1 MEGDGVAGWR
11 QGGGADPGGGPG
23 DGEGAGVDPW
33 TGLSARLGVRGRSSA
48 G

>member
-1 MEGDGVAGWR
+1 MGGWR
-11 QGGGADPGGGPG
+11 QGVGADPGGGPG

-33 TGLSARLGVRGRSSA
+33 TGLSARLGVGGRSPA